1 MNKTIRIS
9 LYVIY
14 VLGLL
19 MILIF
24 SGSKYDWISDID
36 PSIASDAIE
45 DNSNNRFVFLM
56 LVLFAAVLTQV
67 IVFIKF
73 ADLPGKLLSLM
84 LIIIAFVAFY
94 INAIG

>member
-19 MILIF
+19 IMLIF
-24 SGSKYDWISDID
+24 SGSKYDWISDIA
-36 PSIASDAIE
+36 PSITSAAIE
-45 DNSNNRFVFLM
+45 DNSNNRFVFLT

-67 IVFIKF
+67 ILFFKS
-73 ADLPGKLLSLM
+73 ADLPGKRLSLI
-84 LIIIAFVAFY
+84 LIIIALVTFY
-94 INAIG
+94 IKAMG